1 MANDTDSLSSFDK
14 LSFNAF
20 ETKDILLEI
29 DTDPDSNFFN
39 ESKFQN
45 LDSPCYTPEEL
56 ITFSKEI
63 SENMFSIF
71 HLNIR
76 SVNKNFENLKN
87 LLQEI
92 KHDLLFFPNLG

>member
-1 MANDTDSLSSFDK
+1 MANDTDSLSLFDK

-45 LDSPCYTPEEL
+45 LDSPYYTPAEL
-56 ITFSKEI
+56 ITFSKEF

-87 LLQEI
+87 LL
-92 KHDLLFFPNLG
+92 